1 VAASDPQG
9 QSGEIM
15 SQINV
20 TPLVDV
26 LLVLLLVLMVSA
38 SAAVARALDVSLPAA
53 ASGETE
59 ASTLTLRIDRDGA
72 CWLGAERLGEARLDP
87 RRLRE
92 HLRALGSPAKVS
104 VVIAADGAAE
114 HRHVIEVMDV
124 LRAEHV
130 TSVAFAV
137 QALEAV
143 P

>member
-1 VAASDPQG
+1 MAALDPQG
-9 QSGEIM
+9 TESEIM
-15 SQINV
+15 SSINV

-38 SAAVARALDVSLPAA
+38 SAAVARALDVSLPGA

-59 ASTLTLRIDRDGA
+59 ASTLTVRIDRGGA
-72 CWLGAERLGEARLDP
+72 WWLGEERLDP
-87 RRLRE
+87 SGLRGRL
-92 HLRALGSPAKVS
+92 HALGSPAKVS

-114 HRHVIEVMDV
+114 HRRVIELMDV

-137 QALEAV
+137 QALEAA

>member
-1 VAASDPQG
+1 MAAMTDPPG
-9 QSGEIM
+9 QNEIM
-15 SQINV
+15 SHINV

-38 SAAVARALDVSLPAA
+38 SAAVSRALDISLPGA

-59 ASTLTLRIDRDGA
+59 ASTLTLRIDKSGA
-72 CWLGAERLGEARLDP
+72 WWLGEERLGPA
-87 RRLRE
+87 RLRE
-92 HLRALGSPAKVS
+92 HLYALGVPAKVS

-124 LRAEHV
+124 LRGEHV
-130 TSVAFAV
+130 TQVAFAV
-137 QALEAV
+137 QALEAI

>member
-1 VAASDPQG
+1 MAAPLDPQG
-9 QSGEIM
+9 QGSEIM
-15 SQINV
+15 SSINV

-59 ASTLTLRIDRDGA
+59 ASTLTLRIDRGGA
-72 CWLGAERLGEARLDP
+72 WWLGEERLDP
-87 RRLRE
+87 GRLRE
-92 HLRALGSPAKVS
+92 HLHALGSPAKVS

-130 TSVAFAV
+130 TQVAFAV

>member
-1 VAASDPQG
+1 MAGSDS
-9 QSGEIM
+9 SGNDSTEIM
-15 SQINV
+15 SSINV

-38 SAAVARALDVSLPAA
+38 SAAVARALDVNLPGA
-53 ASGETE
+53 ASGQTE
-59 ASTLTLRIDRDGA
+59 ASTLTLRIDQAGA
-72 CWLGAERLGEARLDP
+72 WWLAEERLDAA
-87 RRLRE
+87 RLRE
-92 HLRALGSPAKVS
+92 HLYALGSPEKVS

-124 LRAEHV
+124 LRGEHV
-130 TSVAFAV
+130 TQVAFAV

>member
-1 VAASDPQG
+1 
-9 QSGEIM
+9 
-15 SQINV
+15 
-20 TPLVDV
+20 V

-38 SAAVARALDVSLPAA
+38 SAAVARALDVSLPSA

-59 ASTLTLRIDRDGA
+59 SSTLTLRIDREGA
-72 CWLGAERLGEARLDP
+72 WWLGEERLDP

-92 HLRALGSPAKVS
+92 HLHTLGSPAKVS

-130 TSVAFAV
+130 TMVAFAV
-137 QALEAV
+137 QALEAT